1 MWSIKSVLL
10 APRRFTQNPIR
21 KMRLMRDKAFIDGR
35 WVEGREKKTFNVIN
49 PSDGTVIGSAPD
61 LNAQDASTAVSAA
74 SEAFSTWKDTTG
86 KERGA
91 ILRKWFGLL
100 TEHADELANIV
111 SAESGK

>member
-1 MWSIKSVLL
+1 
-10 APRRFTQNPIR
+10 
-21 KMRLMRDKAFIDGR
+21 MRDKAFIDGR

-49 PSDGTVIGSAPD
+49 PANGAIIGAAPD
-61 LNAQDASTAVSAA
+61 LNEQDASIAISAA

-91 ILRKWFGLL
+91 ILRKWFSLL

-111 SAESGK
+111 SAESGRLGLLYIEIRLCFLAIIR